1 MSKMN
6 EIEFEYCRQFLD
18 KIKKHPLSVCYLKP
32 VDPIK
37 DQATDY
43 FKVISDPMDLGTI
56 SHKLDDHQ
64 YSSTEEFK
72 YDVNLVWSNSMKYLK
87 KKTILLYQVAQ
98 HMKDKCDKLLQ
109 NIPKTKAEEWAIRMQ
124 AANKKLNKHLSLAI
138 PQESLVP
145 RKPEY
150 TIT

>member
-1 MSKMN
+1 MN
-6 EIEFEYCRQFLD
+6 DIEYEYCKQFLD

-37 DQATDY
+37 DQADDY
-43 FKVISDPMDLGTI
+43 LKVITEPMDLGKI
-56 SHKLDDHQ
+56 SDKLESHE
-64 YSSTEEFK
+64 YNNTKEFK
-72 YDVNLVWSNSMKYLK
+72 DDVNLVWSNSMKYLK
-87 KKTILLYQVAQ
+87 KRTILLYQVAQ
-98 HMKDKCDKLLQ
+98 HMKDKCDKLLL
-109 NIPKTKAEEWAIRMQ
+109 NIPRTKAEEWAIKMQ
-124 AANKKLNKHLSLAI
+124 RANKKLHNHLSLTI